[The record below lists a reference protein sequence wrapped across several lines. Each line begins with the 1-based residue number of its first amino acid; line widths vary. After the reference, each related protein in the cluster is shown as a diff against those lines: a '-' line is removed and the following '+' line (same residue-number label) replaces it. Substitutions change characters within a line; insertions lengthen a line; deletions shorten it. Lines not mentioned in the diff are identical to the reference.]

1 MAIGKTG
8 SFATVEAPQ
17 DNIMQAMQYVDQ
29 LDYRAKQ
36 DRGIQEVA
44 KVKKVKEDE
53 DALAKNLE
61 KFKNTTTGVYTI
73 DNVTNKTMAESRD
86 MYADN
91 ARRLSNLNIPK
102 EERYRLMAENDK
114 LLQNVTTTSETA
126 KLFNDKQA
134 EIADNISKGIYNP
147 NDEKDLEEW
156 SKSLSNV
163 DVRIENGIVLFS
175 SYEKDEQGNIKRVVM
190 DDADMSTVLKQMDR
204 FKKSNYDDFK
214 GNFYKNNQLNSTDI
228 QKGYT
233 TIEEAKVTPEK
244 ELQAENAA
252 KVIST
257 SNDEMYQK
265 WLEMK
270 GEKKREFTDA
280 DREEVKNYVKK
291 DLINGWKQTYK
302 KDIDQSGIL
311 AATKNRQDQEE
322 KKEKAEYNV
331 VETPP
336 SYAAAR
342 VKPTPGYKT
351 VSITTQN
358 QKPVP
363 HITGFSNGTEQNYN
377 NVILNSYTV
386 EKNSKG
392 VRSVVAEIT
401 YPDVKTSTLT
411 ADEKKAWDK
420 NTLNPKSLSND
431 EQLVVSRIVKGAE
444 NKTKVVRLN
453 EKDVVKFRG
462 TVGASDANGMK
473 DLARTGEEQ
482 KLDEYGV
489 PIN

>member
-36 DRGIQEVA
+36 DRGIQEAA

-214 GNFYKNNQLNSTDI
+214 ESFYKNNPLNETDI
-228 QKGYT
+228 QSGFT
-233 TIEEAKVTPEK
+233 TYKDIKVTPEK
-244 ELQAENAA
+244 LKNAQKAA

-257 SNDEMYQK
+257 SDDEMYQK
-265 WLEMK
+265 WYEMT
-270 GEKKREFTDA
+270 GEKKRSWND
-280 DREEVKNYVKK
+280 EERQKVEEYVTT
-291 DLINGWKQTYK
+291 DLISGYK
-302 KDIDQSGIL
+302 ITKGVDIDQSGITGRMNSL
-311 AATKNRQDQEE
+311 KEDKE
-322 KKEKAEYNV
+322 KKAEYTL

-336 SYAAAR
+336 SYGAAGIESA
-342 VKPTPGYKT
+342 PGYKT
-351 VSITTQN
+351 ISIDPEN
-358 QKPVP
+358 QITVP
-363 HITGFSNGTEQNYN
+363 HITGLVNGEEQNYN
-377 NVILNSYTV
+377 NAILNSYTV
-386 EKNSKG
+386 VKDKKG
-392 VRSVVAEIT
+392 VRSIVAEIT

-411 ADEKKAWDK
+411 ADEKITFEKFESDPES
-420 NTLNPKSLSND
+420 LNND
-431 EQLVVSRIVKGAE
+431 EKLVVSRIVKGVE
-444 NKTKVVRLN
+444 NKTKVVRMN
-453 EKDVVKFRG
+453 EKNIVKFKKS
-462 TVGASDANGMK
+462 VGASDANGMK